1 MSAQEVYPAEVRRH
15 VWESLVSMLQVYVH
29 AASLNGKQYEVST
42 ASDQISVKHQ
52 DNSLTVSF
60 VPETGTAGWSLK
72 RPRCEEVGEF
82 HINEHGELVFP
93 AGPKPL
99 DTAAI
104 DWIAM
109 LDHAASTPMSENV
122 RP

>member
-1 MSAQEVYPAEVRRH
+1 VSEREVYPEEVRRH
-15 VWESLVSMLQVYVH
+15 IWESLVSMLQVYVH
-29 AASLNGKQYEVST
+29 AASLNGKHYEVTT

-52 DNSLTVSF
+52 DQLLTVSF
-60 VPETGTAGWSLK
+60 EPQTGKASWSLN
-72 RPRCEEVGEF
+72 RTSCEEIGGF
-82 HINEHGELVFP
+82 HVDEHGELVFP

-109 LDHAASTPMSENV
+109 LDHAASTALSENL
-122 RP
+122 RS